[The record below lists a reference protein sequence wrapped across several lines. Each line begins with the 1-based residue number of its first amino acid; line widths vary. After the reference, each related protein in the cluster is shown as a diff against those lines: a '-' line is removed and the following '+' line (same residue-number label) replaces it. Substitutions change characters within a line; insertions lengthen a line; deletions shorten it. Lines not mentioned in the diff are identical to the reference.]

1 MTYLVILFVFLIFFL
16 SLFCCIHVFLITIFV
31 WMHTMLGLV
40 VMKGKS
46 WQWIILPTCSIKSS
60 IEMWLFSEV
69 NSILSVKNDD
79 FGALSRSNTVVAT
92 HFDTQKI
99 LWLLKRFRHFYDLLC
114 FIVSKIILIFQILVW
129 IFLVF

>member
-1 MTYLVILFVFLIFFL
+1 MTYSVILFHFSYFCH
-16 SLFCCIHVFLITIFV
+16 LFCCIHVFLITIFA
-31 WMHTMLGLV
+31 WIHTMLGLV

-46 WQWIILPTCSIKSS
+46 WQWIILLTCSIKSS

-69 NSILSVKNDD
+69 NSILFVKNDD
-79 FGALSRSNTVVAT
+79 FGALSRSNTEVAT

-99 LWLLKRFRHFYDLLC
+99 LWLLKRFRHFYDLSC